1 MRYRSGGHGDLRRGP
16 QARGPR
22 FAFPK
27 TVALRGLLVTNGG
40 GVVDRVECASPRGL
54 TAHRNRTI
62 LLPSGPQPPLR
73 ESRSSLSRPITVLV
87 LLFGFLVGVKGLGE
101 GFKLLG
107 GGVIDALFSATEN
120 PFTGL
125 VVGILATTLV
135 QSSSVTTSMIVGLVA
150 APESPLPL
158 AHAVPMIMGANIGTT
173 VTATVVSLAH
183 MGRREEFE
191 RAFPVAV
198 CHDLF
203 NYMTVLV
210 LLPLEMMTGYLRH
223 TAVAIGSMLQGVSG
237 VEFDSPFAAALS
249 ATLEPVERLAALL
262 FATAQAQGVALVGFA
277 GGLILVTLFLLVKV
291 MRSLVRTRV
300 ELVVTDVLGSSAVL
314 SILVGVVVTV
324 MVQSSSI
331 TTSLLVP
338 LGAAGLLRLEQA
350 LPITIGANVGTT
362 VTALL
367 AALAVSGPNAIY
379 GLEIGLVH
387 LLFNLSGMI
396 LIYPLRV
403 TRNVPLRSARYLTTL
418 ALRSRKLTL
427 LWVVALFYGVPALL
441 LFADRLFD

>member
-1 MRYRSGGHGDLRRGP
+1 MPPARQSPP
-16 QARGPR
+16 QDSPSPLPR
-22 FAFPK
+22 LVTVVLLLFAF
-27 TVALRGLLVTNGG
+27 L
-40 GVVDRVECASPRGL
+40 
-54 TAHRNRTI
+54 I
-62 LLPSGPQPPLR
+62 
-73 ESRSSLSRPITVLV
+73 
-87 LLFGFLVGVKGLGE
+87 GVKGLGE

-107 GGVIDALFSATEN
+107 GDFLELIFATTEN
-120 PFTGL
+120 PFIGL

-158 AHAVPMIMGANIGTT
+158 ANAVPMIMGANIGTT

-198 CHDLF
+198 CHDVF
-203 NYMTVLV
+203 NYVTVLV
-210 LLPLEMMTGYLRH
+210 LLPLELITGFLQR
-223 TAVAIGSMLQGVSG
+223 TAVWLGTL
-237 VEFDSPFAAALS
+237 VEGTGGFDYDSPFATTLS
-249 ATLEPVERLAALL
+249 ATLEPVEQLAAWL
-262 FATAQAQGVALVGFA
+262 FAQPQAQGVALIAFA
-277 GGLILVTLFLLVKV
+277 AGLIFGSLFLLVKV

-300 ELVVTDVLGSSAVL
+300 ELLVTNVLGSSAVL
-314 SILVGVVVTV
+314 SMLVGVAVTV

-367 AALAVSGPNAIY
+367 AALAVSGPNAIF
-379 GLEIGLVH
+379 GLEIAFVH
-387 LLFNLSGMI
+387 LLFNVTGTLM
-396 LIYPLRV
+396 IYPLKV
-403 TRNVPLRSARYLTTL
+403 TRSIPLRGARYLTTL

-427 LWVVALFYGVPALL
+427 LWIAALFYGVPAVLL
-441 LFADRLFD
+441 LVDRLIN

>member
-1 MRYRSGGHGDLRRGP
+1 MSPVRQSPSQDSPSAVTR
-16 QARGPR
+16 
-22 FAFPK
+22 
-27 TVALRGLLVTNGG
+27 LVT
-40 GVVDRVECASPRGL
+40 
-54 TAHRNRTI
+54 
-62 LLPSGPQPPLR
+62 
-73 ESRSSLSRPITVLV
+73 V
-87 LLFGFLVGVKGLGE
+87 LLLLSGFLIGVKGLGE

-107 GGVIDALFSATEN
+107 GDFLDLIFTTTEN
-120 PFTGL
+120 PFIGL
-125 VVGILATTLV
+125 VVGILATTIV

-150 APESPLPL
+150 APEFPLPL
-158 AHAVPMIMGANIGTT
+158 ANAVPMIMGANIGTA

-198 CHDLF
+198 CHDVF
-203 NYMTVLV
+203 NYVTVLL
-210 LLPLEMMTGYLRH
+210 LLPLELATGFLQRI
-223 TAVAIGSMLQGVSG
+223 AVWLGTLLEGAGG
-237 VEFDSPFAAALS
+237 FAYDSPLASALS
-249 ATLEPVERLAALL
+249 ATFDPVEQFAAWL
-262 FATAQAQGVALVGFA
+262 FPMAQVQGVALIAFA
-277 GGLILVTLFLLVKV
+277 GGLIFASLFLLVKV

-300 ELVVTDVLGSSAVL
+300 ELLVTNVLGSSAVL
-314 SILVGVVVTV
+314 SMLVGVAVTV

-379 GLEIGLVH
+379 GLEIALVH
-387 LLFNLSGMI
+387 LMFNLTGTV
-396 LIYPLRV
+396 LIYPLKVIRS
-403 TRNVPLRSARYLTTL
+403 VPLRLARYLTTL

-427 LWVVALFYGVPALL
+427 FWVAALFYGVPALL
-441 LFADRLFD
+441 LFVNRLLD